1 MQPRSSPTGDKVVN
15 AADIMTRAVVSVDPD
30 LPLAEVAKLMLGRGI
45 SAVCVVER
53 DGRLVG
59 MVSEGDL
66 VHRAEIKTETHRS
79 WWLRVVAG
87 DDELAADYVK
97 CRGSKARDV
106 MTRTP
111 VTVTEAT
118 PVSDIVALLD
128 QHRIKR
134 VPVVRD
140 GRVVGIVSRA
150 NLLRAFAAEA
160 SREPPDLSADD
171 RAIRARLLQELGK
184 QTWWHGREEEIV
196 VADGTVHLWGT
207 VRSTEE
213 KHALSVAAESTP
225 GVKAVRNHVTVSAPV
240 TLYAS

>member
-1 MQPRSSPTGDKVVN
+1 MN

-30 LPLAEVAKLMLGRGI
+30 LPLADVAKLMLGRGI

-53 DGRLVG
+53 DGHLIG

-66 VHRAEIKTETHRS
+66 VHRTEIKTEKSRS

-97 CRGSKARDV
+97 CRGRKARDV
-106 MTRTP
+106 MSRPP
-111 VTVTEAT
+111 VTVTETT
-118 PVSDIVALLD
+118 PVADIVAILD
-128 QHRIKR
+128 EHRIKR

-160 SREPPDLSADD
+160 SREPPDVSGDD
-171 RAIRARLLQELGK
+171 RAIRERLLQELGK
-184 QTWWHGREEEIV
+184 QTWWHGRDQEVV
-196 VADGTVHLWGT
+196 VAEGVVHLWGT
-207 VRSTEE
+207 VRSADE
-213 KHALSVAAESTP
+213 KHALAVAAENTP

-240 TLYAS
+240 TLYQS